1 MQVVD
6 LMTARVITAMPG
18 TELKQAA
25 ELMVRHRVSGLP
37 VVDSLGTLVG
47 MITEADF
54 LRMQVERA
62 DGAHVSD
69 LMSSPVLTVTP
80 ELPLV
85 EAARMML
92 SEDVNRMP
100 VMTADGAMVGIIS
113 RFDVVNAFTRPD
125 ELIEDEIREDIIRR
139 VLFVEPDAVG
149 LRVDQGTVFLSGE
162 LESKGEAALL
172 TEMVRRLDGVVEVES
187 ALTWR

>member
-6 LMTARVITAMPG
+6 LMTARVVTAMPG
-18 TELKQAA
+18 TELKHAA
-25 ELMVRHRVSGLP
+25 ELMVKHRVSGLP
-37 VVDSLGTLVG
+37 IVDSIGTLVG

-54 LRMQVERA
+54 LRMEVEGA

-85 EAARMML
+85 EAARLML

-100 VMTADGAMVGIIS
+100 VVTADGAMVGIIS

-139 VLFVEPDAVG
+139 VLFVEPDVVG
-149 LRVDQGTVFLSGE
+149 LRVDQGTVFLTGE

-172 TEMVRRLDGVVEVES
+172 AEMVRRLDGVVEVES
-187 ALTWR
+187 TLTWR